1 MARAYSRK
9 APVEMPSLSEYERQQ
24 KAIDWKSGT
33 VFLAIASGNAACQHQ
48 GHHAT
53 LAN

>member
-24 KAIDWKSGT
+24 KTIT
-33 VFLAIASGNAACQHQ
+33 GNRNTEPAAKAVAAQG

>member
-9 APVEMPSLSEYERQQ
+9 APVEMPSLSEYEKQQ
-24 KAIDWKSGT
+24 KAI
-33 VFLAIASGNAACQHQ
+33 VGNRNPEPAAQNTATHG

-53 LAN
+53 VAN